1 MKLTGLQSGY
11 DVTATVRSED
21 KAQQVLKKNPA
32 WEDKVHFGFVPD
44 MSTLNAYDKLFDKPY
59 DFIIHT
65 ASPVTF
71 KVDDVQKDLI
81 EPAVHGTLGLLQS
94 AQKLG
99 GPRLK
104 RVVLLGSAV
113 SVLDSFE
120 EEGVKGRDYTE
131 EDWNP
136 VTAEV
141 AIERQDAVLGY
152 NASKKLAEKAA
163 WKFMDETKP
172 AFDLTVINPD
182 IVIGPM
188 LHPVPGPHS
197 VNETNKFAI
206 YSFLDGTHRAIEP
219 VLFPFYHF
227 VDVRDVAKAHVLAMT
242 APGASNK
249 RILLVSGLITP
260 QLVANTIRKHLPELR
275 DRVAEGNPA
284 QIYPKGV
291 NPTDWDVSRSHEIF
305 GKDWTYRSLEESVV
319 DTVRD
324 ILRYEDQWSATG
336 GGQGK

>member
-1 MKLTGLQSGY
+1 MKLTGWQSGY
-11 DVTATVRSED
+11 DVTATVRSKD
-21 KAQQVLKKNPA
+21 KAQQVLREHPA

-44 MSTLNAYDKLFDKPY
+44 VSTLNAYDKLFDKPY

-71 KVDDVQKDLI
+71 KVDDIQKDLI
-81 EPAVHGTLGLLQS
+81 DPAVHGTLGLLQS
-94 AQKLG
+94 AKKLG
-99 GPRLK
+99 GSKLK

-113 SVLDSFE
+113 SVLNSFE
-120 EEGVKGRDYTE
+120 EEGVKGREYTE

-136 VTAEV
+136 VTAED
-141 AIERQDAVLGY
+141 AIERQDAILGY
-152 NASKKLAEKAA
+152 NVSKKLAEKAA
-163 WKFMDETKP
+163 WNFMDENET
-172 AFDLTVINPD
+172 AFDLTIINPD

-188 LHPVPGPHS
+188 LHPVPGPHFI
-197 VNETNKFAI
+197 NETNKFAI
-206 YSFLDGTHRAIEP
+206 YSFMDGTHRAIGP

-249 RILLVSGLITP
+249 RMLLVSGLITP
-260 QLVANTIRKHLPELR
+260 QLVANTIRKNLPELR

-284 QIYPKGV
+284 QIYPTGV
-291 NPTDWDVSRSHEIF
+291 NPTGWDVSMSHEVF
-305 GKDWTYRSLEESVV
+305 GKDWKYRRLEQSVV

-324 ILRYEDQWSATG
+324 ILRREDHWSAAG
-336 GGQGK
+336 SG